1 MQAEGRRRID
11 VAQLRATTFF
21 AARPIDAA
29 QFCSGWLC
37 QKHRM
42 ESDRHSQPPACP
54 SCGRLMRFA
63 RAVPEIGA
71 QPELWTYE
79 CRQCGVMLTA
89 AWEPRGRRDT
99 SKTFW

>member
-1 MQAEGRRRID
+1 
-11 VAQLRATTFF
+11 
-21 AARPIDAA
+21 
-29 QFCSGWLC
+29 
-37 QKHRM
+37 
-42 ESDRHSQPPACP
+42 
-54 SCGRLMRFA
+54 MRFA